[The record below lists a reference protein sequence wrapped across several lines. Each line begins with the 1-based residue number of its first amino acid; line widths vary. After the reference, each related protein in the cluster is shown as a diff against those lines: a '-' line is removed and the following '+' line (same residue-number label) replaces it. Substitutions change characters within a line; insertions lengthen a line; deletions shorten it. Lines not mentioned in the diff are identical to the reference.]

1 MGAGLTGNL
10 HPLALIAPDNGHRL
24 CSGDMAD
31 YRAFRWDSDED
42 SLVGIKHFET
52 MKLQDLIGYEYQKQ
66 ELLANTKAFVED
78 KPANNVL
85 LVKLSVINSHHLI
98 IESTI

>member
-1 MGAGLTGNL
+1 MRNMF
-10 HPLALIAPDNGHRL
+10 RL
-24 CSGDMAD
+24 V
-31 YRAFRWDSDED
+31 
-42 SLVGIKHFET
+42 LNNFET

-85 LVKLSVINSHHLI
+85 LVGARGTGKSFRCKS
-98 IESTI
+98 SG